1 MDTCYNC
8 CEPGKGWFSSD
19 ERKWINK
26 IYKLKEQYPDLVD
39 IRNEP
44 ETNDGCISCTVPSAW
59 FKLQPPRRLN
69 MTEEERA
76 AVGERLKA
84 SRKTM

>member
-1 MDTCYNC
+1 METCFEY
-8 CEPGKGWFSSD
+8 CESGKGWFSSD
-19 ERKWINK
+19 EKKWIKK
-26 IYKLKEQYPDLVD
+26 IHELKEQYPDLVE

-44 ETNDGCISCTVPSAW
+44 ETNNGCICCTLPAEW
-59 FKLQPPRRLN
+59 MKIRPPRKLN

-76 AVGERLKA
+76 AIGERLKA